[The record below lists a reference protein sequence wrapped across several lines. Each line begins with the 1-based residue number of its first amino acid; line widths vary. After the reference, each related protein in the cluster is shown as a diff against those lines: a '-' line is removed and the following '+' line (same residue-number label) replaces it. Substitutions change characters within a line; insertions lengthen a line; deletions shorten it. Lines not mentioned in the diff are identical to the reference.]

1 MTAIKPAGL
10 DAFLRK
16 PDPAIAAILI
26 YGEEGDAVRE
36 LAQRAVKKVAG
47 SLDDPFSVMTVK
59 GSSSEPAIF
68 FTARWASSRTASPSS
83 P

>member
-47 SLDDPFSVMTVK
+47 SLDDPFAVAVLAEQDVASD
-59 GSSSEPAIF
+59 PARLVDEVQSMSMF
-68 FTARWASSRTASPSS
+68 GGA
-83 P
+83 